1 MKTKRH
7 AKILEIVRSRAVNT
21 QEELL
26 ELLRQEGF
34 SVTQATVSRDI
45 KELRLVKALDAD
57 GVYRYAAAKAEA
69 DTDTMSGQFYTL
81 FSDAV
86 RGIDYAGNLVVVRC
100 LPGMAQAVCA
110 SMDSISWKNIVG
122 TLAGEDTFIC
132 IMKTE
137 DQAIGLVAE
146 LKKLTRR

>member
-26 ELLRQEGF
+26 DLLRQEGY

-45 KELRLVKALDAD
+45 KELRLVKTLDSD
-57 GVYRYAAAKAEA
+57 GVYRYAASKAES
-69 DTDTMSGQFYTL
+69 DNMSGQFNTL

-86 RGIDYAGNLVVVRC
+86 RAVDYAGNLVVVRC

-110 SMDSISWKNIVG
+110 SMDATPWKNIVG
-122 TLAGEDTFIC
+122 TLAGEDTFVC
-132 IMKTE
+132 ILKTE
-137 DQAIGLVAE
+137 DQAVGLVAE
-146 LKKLTRR
+146 LKKLIRR